1 MKPQIVF
8 GFLLVS
14 AVVFAAPAAQ
24 GRASDVSILTARD
37 PLSRASDGFAI
48 RMDVGAVGTP
58 IGRVLP
64 TLSFTTGLC
73 SQCVHSSGVVTVALE
88 VSQLTD
94 PINGVQ
100 VLFRY
105 DPAMLLLSSLTPGDG
120 LGSPWDVAGTVFF
133 DDTAGDVTAAWVLL
147 GGQTVSDA
155 TVATA
160 TFFVVGQ
167 GTTSVDFR
175 PANPPFLTKLTTAV
189 GSGTVLPVE
198 VGSPDI
204 YVGQTAKG
212 DVNGDG
218 LRDAA
223 DIQAFVDV
231 LLSPGSATPAELCA
245 ADMNGDGT
253 ADPDLDGPSFVTCLL
268 TGACG
273 CP

>member
-14 AVVFAAPAAQ
+14 AVVFAAPAAP
-24 GRASDVSILTARD
+24 GSASDVSIPTVRD
-37 PLSRASDGFAI
+37 QFIQASDGFAI
-48 RMDVGAVGTP
+48 RMDVGATGTP
-58 IGRVLP
+58 VGRVLP
-64 TLSFTTGLC
+64 TLSFTTGVC
-73 SQCVHSSGVVTVALE
+73 SQCVHSAGVVTVALE

-105 DPAMLLLSSLTPGDG
+105 DPAMLSLSSLTPGDG

-160 TFFVVGQ
+160 TFTVGL

-175 PANPPFLTKLTTAV
+175 PANPPFLTKLTTAAAN
-189 GSGTVLPVE
+189 GTVLPVE

-204 YVGQTAKG
+204 HVGQTAKG

-231 LLSPGSATPAELCA
+231 VLSPGSATPAELCA
-245 ADMNGDGT
+245 ADMDGDGT
-253 ADPDLDGPSFVTCLL
+253 ADPDLDGPSFVTFLL
-268 TGACG
+268 TGACS